1 VSIERQR
8 GHDDEFRV
16 VDQNAAPVVGKAGK
30 RMRDQAPNQLLWNQR
45 SKLLLN

>member
-1 VSIERQR
+1 MERQR

-30 RMRDQAPNQLLWNQR
+30 RKRDQAPNQLLGTNTP
-45 SKLLLN
+45 KLLS